1 MIPAG
6 NLWEMA
12 WSTVTSLIL
21 KGIDGN
27 DEDIMRSCSLA
38 GACLES
44 CDDKDRCSTFLVTI
58 MRKCIQQ
65 ITSITRTI
73 HPGLSLCSRYF
84 QTLSEDQVHLFLWNL
99 LQKITTEA
107 KPYEIV
113 NILDIFMQLLSSFSS
128 FFITFAPR
136 LLFQLTTTIAQ
147 LNYDCFVHARSLR
160 LFAELL
166 PLIELMPVHGEESW
180 LQQQFDQEK
189 DRLEEEKQVFLNSLH
204 RR

>member
-27 DEDIMRSCSLA
+27 EDDIMRSCSLA

-44 CDDKDRCSTFLVTI
+44 CGDKDKGSTFLVTI
-58 MRKCIQQ
+58 VCKCIQQ
-65 ITSITRTI
+65 ITIITRTI
-73 HPGLSLCSRYF
+73 HPGLFLCLRYF
-84 QTLSEDQVHLFLWNL
+84 QSFAEDQVHLFLWNL
-99 LQKITTEA
+99 LQKMTTETNPSA
-107 KPYEIV
+107 IV
-113 NILDIFMQLLSSFSS
+113 NIIDIFVELFSSFLS

-136 LLFQLTTTIAQ
+136 LLYQLTTTIAQ

-166 PLIELMPVHGEESW
+166 PYIELVPVHGDRSW
-180 LQQQFDQEK
+180 LQQQFDQER
-189 DRLEEEKQVFLNSLH
+189 DRLEHEKHAFLHSLH
-204 RR
+204 RM